1 MIHVAVIII
10 TYRRHQGLVKLLT
23 ELGRQQ
29 CHDTTRPFRLTAI
42 IVDNDSSGSAAAS
55 IEPFKQGSTLGVQYL
70 VEPTQ
75 GIPLARNAGIAALPE
90 DAEFFCFIDDDEWP
104 GPTWVEELLK
114 TQHATGADCVLGA
127 VIPVYPETAST
138 WLIKSRIFDSWQF
151 ADKTPL
157 KAAASNN
164 VLISTDFIRRT
175 GLRFEERMRM
185 TGGSDYLFFRQAVSI
200 GMRIVWSAAAPVY
213 EDVPKSRMTLRWIC
227 QRQYRLGNTFSVSE
241 RIAGTRMGLFK
252 WALKGIARISLGVVM
267 LPALPFS
274 PYYGM
279 RAVAHL
285 LRGAG
290 IVAGAY
296 GHAHQ
301 EYSPKG
307 LDKDRSTQ
315 IIH

>member
-1 MIHVAVIII
+1 MIHVAIIII
-10 TYRRHQGLVKLLT
+10 TYRRHQGLVKLLA

-29 CHDTTRPFRLTAI
+29 CNDSTHPFRLTAI
-42 IVDNDSSGSAAAS
+42 IVDNDSDGSAAAS
-55 IEPFKQGSTLGVQYL
+55 VEPFKADSTFSIRYI

-75 GIPLARNAGIAALPE
+75 GIPLARNAGIAAVPD

-104 GPTWVEELLK
+104 GLTWVDELLK
-114 TQHATGADCVLGA
+114 TQRATGADCVLGA
-127 VIPVYPETAST
+127 VIPVYPEAASS
-138 WLIKSRIFDSWQF
+138 WLVKSRIFDSWQF
-151 ADKTPL
+151 ADQTPL

-164 VLISTDFIRRT
+164 VLISMAFIRRM
-175 GLRFEERMRM
+175 GLRFEKRMRM
-185 TGGSDYLFFRQAVSI
+185 TGGSDYLFFRQAVAL

-252 WALKGIARISLGVVM
+252 LALKGIARTSLGVVM
-267 LPALPFS
+267 LPALLFS

-279 RAVAHL
+279 RAIVHI

-290 IVAGAY
+290 IVAGTY
-296 GHAHQ
+296 GHTHQ
-301 EYSPKG
+301 EYSPQS
-307 LDKDRSTQ
+307 LARDRST
-315 IIH
+315 